1 MPRRTTAAD
10 RPTPY
15 AVPTPREEAEL
26 VQACLA
32 GKTEAWKRVLDRYD
46 AVIHAIPRRFGLDAE
61 DAAEVYQNVCL
72 ALFRGL
78 PRLREAAGLTRWI
91 LVTTR
96 RQARDLARKRR
107 REAPADDAELM
118 ARIPDRGPS
127 AAQLLEELSDRVA
140 LRAAVQGLPPR
151 CRDLLTALY
160 LEPEPLAYKD
170 IARRFGMPEGTIGPT
185 RMRCLQRL
193 RRFVENMRSER
204 TK

>member
-1 MPRRTTAAD
+1 VPRRSPSAD
-10 RPTPY
+10 RPAPY
-15 AVPTPREEAEL
+15 VVPTPREEAEL
-26 VQACLA
+26 VRACLA
-32 GKTEAWKRVLDRYD
+32 GRTEAWRRLLDRYD

-78 PRLREAAGLTRWI
+78 PRLREAAGLTRWV

-107 REAPADDAELM
+107 REAPSGDETLM
-118 ARIPDRGPS
+118 SRVPDRGPS
-127 AAQLLEELSDRVA
+127 AAQLLEELSDGLA
-140 LRAAVQGLPPR
+140 LRAAVDRLPPR

-160 LEPEPLAYKD
+160 LAPEPLAYKE
-170 IARRFGMPEGTIGPT
+170 IARKFGIPEGTIGPT
-185 RMRCLQRL
+185 RMRCLARL
-193 RRFVENMRSER
+193 KRLVENLRPER